1 MPHVNICAIRV
12 TERLNSN
19 GPEEIV
25 EEKMAKSSQGWTFRY
40 LFYKN
45 IQWRGLLRINTY
57 IYIHIYILSKHMYVR
72 KM

>member
-25 EEKMAKSSQGWTFRY
+25 EEKMAKSSQGWTFRDIY
-40 LFYKN
+40 S
-45 IQWRGLLRINTY
+45 IRIYNEE
-57 IYIHIYILSKHMYVR
+57 VC
-72 KM
+72 